1 MKKTKFIQAL
11 LYGFMAFAFYNC
23 SDALPQSESIA
34 DMGTR
39 ALASDTEDG
48 FYYYY
53 KGEKIPLPVSAT
65 KRYVVTKTSGT
76 TPYSVRDRTLC

>member
-1 MKKTKFIQAL
+1 
-11 LYGFMAFAFYNC
+11 MAFAFYNC
-23 SDALPQSESIA
+23 SDVLPQSENIA

-39 ALASDTEDG
+39 ALASDAEDG

-65 KRYVVTKTSGT
+65 KRYVVTKTSNT
-76 TPYSVRDRTLC
+76 APYSAQSAASRIIDLGGQSGISTY